1 MTKCNYRK
9 YVHCQ
14 IINANL
20 DRNRKSE
27 EKRAFRDNDGRVL
40 TTPSIHPCCLFLVI
54 LVASVPGLTIKLAG
68 ARGVVLWSLAKRK
81 K

>member
-1 MTKCNYRK
+1 MAKCNYRK
-9 YVHCQ
+9 YIRVM
-14 IINANL
+14 NANL
-20 DRNRKSE
+20 DRNVNPIER
-27 EKRAFRDNDGRVL
+27 RASRDNDGRVL

-54 LVASVPGLTIKLAG
+54 LVASVPGLIIKLVG